1 VKRVSALVVSGY
13 LGSGKTTLVRH
24 LLAAAQARGERVAVI
39 SNEFGALG
47 LDAAMLADANDG
59 MVELSGGCVCC
70 ALNDDLYNTILSLR
84 EKIDPDRI
92 IVETSGVAIPSDVQ
106 ITFWQPPIRDW
117 LADEAIVTVVNAEQL
132 DQQRDL
138 DQTFTEQVETADLAL
153 LNKVDLVAD
162 SDPLAARLAAMNPGM
177 PVVRAIQGVVDSDLL
192 LSPLND
198 RAAPPERHDHD
209 HHHHHHEAF
218 ESFELS
224 VAPNTT
230 AEALLAQVAGQ
241 GALRAKGFVWVDGS
255 PHLLQGVGRRIELAP
270 TDIAAP
276 AELFN
281 RIVIIRRAAPAGHAP
296 RSSP

>member
-1 VKRVSALVVSGY
+1 MKRVSALVVSGY

-70 ALNDDLYNTILSLR
+70 ALNDDLYNTILALR

-138 DQTFTEQVETADLAL
+138 DQTFTEQVETADLAI
-153 LNKVDLVAD
+153 LNKVDLVAEAG
-162 SDPLAARLAAMNPGM
+162 PLAARLMAMNPGM
-177 PVVRAIQGVVDSDLL
+177 PVVCAVQGAVETDLL

-198 RAAPPERHDHD
+198 RAAPPARHEHDHD
-209 HHHHHHEAF
+209 HHHEAF
-218 ESFELS
+218 ESFELAVVPDTS
-224 VAPNTT
+224 
-230 AEALLAQVAGQ
+230 AEALLAQVAEQ
-241 GALRAKGFVWVDGS
+241 GALRAKGFVWVDGT

-270 TDIAAP
+270 TDIPAP

-281 RIVIIRRAAPAGHAP
+281 RIVIIRRAAPAGHPP